1 MEIQKLYSIFL
12 NSKGG
17 STDTRTLKKG
27 TLFFALSGPNFD
39 GNQYAENAI
48 EKGASFVV
56 VDKLESIELN
66 SQVIFVKNTLTVLQ
80 KLATVSYTHLT
91 LPTNREV

>member
-12 NSKGG
+12 NSKGV
-17 STDTRTLKKG
+17 STDTRTLQKG

-48 EKGASFVV
+48 
-56 VDKLESIELN
+56 
-66 SQVIFVKNTLTVLQ
+66 
-80 KLATVSYTHLT
+80 
-91 LPTNREV
+91 